1 MMSTSSK
8 VTPSNEEMSGMIFE
22 DMMCRLCMN
31 YRGDSLNIFVA
42 KGKSGVEFGSL
53 IEDLLN
59 LEVFEGDGLPYRGC
73 YLCLKKLMDFKEF
86 KDMCV
91 KSSDQLR
98 KIYEEFCAK
107 NRANQE
113 VIVIDSDDDEALEVV
128 EPGGSNVLGET
139 SWQGETGGQDETSHK
154 SEFKVVCQPL
164 DIRNPVDIKEESFDD
179 ADTCRGE
186 GQYETTGRVSGDA
199 ACLPLEGCIKEEVD
213 HVESWDMSGGN
224 GQYESQG
231 NVSSEP
237 AHLPHQEVAASK
249 TKEYIVVELS
259 ENDRKVITVAPKNW
273 LLGEEATFILW
284 PSKIHGSELAMIK
297 GCIEPDPS
305 TWDKYSVLT
314 VSRPFQKYLD
324 ACHLKKLAFRL
335 KSLKKAKEQL
345 QKCEDSGRR
354 LTFPADSKLVGES
367 SSEGSEEED
376 VAVAETIPDACQ
388 ERSDD
393 DILRIHTS
401 QTDLS
406 ESQKRPLENADS
418 ERDAQKRRTH
428 ETSDI
433 EGSFP
438 CDSART
444 SVHNYSRV
452 THNVIKEVSNYM
464 HTFKEEIINEIR
476 VALLPVKLNMEDCL
490 ENQLALRNCLEGK
503 GNRPSPSNV
512 AMEPVMPFKL
522 PANEREEMIY
532 IEFDIKK
539 KKGSFRYLVDYF
551 LLVKKCD
558 MQKWV
563 RTNLNRT
570 VSKNLAMLYNW
581 TGKQNKRSFSASFP
595 KFIEAFH
602 VAARSLFRGKYDASM
617 INSEIKKWLRNA
629 RARKI

>member
-237 AHLPHQEVAASK
+237 AHLPHQICMNNDLSANLSVKQEEICEVEVIDEDSSPEKAVYNVVGVPIRMEDEVAEVSDIKREPISSGRCSFAGDSTSK
-249 TKEYIVVELS
+249 FFSIHEDTEALVCHLCRKRFSVESNFEEHLSMHVNTTWFKCPKCGNDFHEKEDLLKLLRIQPKVQRYECYYCKKWFMSKHRLLEHSTLHLDLKPLKCDHCDKSFAHKSCLS
-259 ENDRKVITVAPKNW
+259 HHLHTQHNERFDCTICGKWFVTWKYLNLHLNMHSGTRPYKCTTCGKRFKNKGYLTNHQYMHTDALRFKCVICHMSFKWGKVLKKHMAQC
-273 LLGEEATFILW
+273 
-284 PSKIHGSELAMIK
+284 H
-297 GCIEPDPS
+297 
-305 TWDKYSVLT
+305 
-314 VSRPFQKYLD
+314 SRPFH
-324 ACHLKKLAFRL
+324 C
-335 KSLKKAKEQL
+335 
-345 QKCEDSGRR
+345 QKCTEYFPSMQELVNHDATHASHKPYSCAKCKKSFKWKNTLRR
-354 LTFPADSKLVGES
+354 HMILYCPSSES
-367 SSEGSEEED
+367 SSHQ
-376 VAVAETIPDACQ
+376 V
-388 ERSDD
+388 
-393 DILRIHTS
+393 
-401 QTDLS
+401 
-406 ESQKRPLENADS
+406 
-418 ERDAQKRRTH
+418 
-428 ETSDI
+428 
-433 EGSFP
+433 F
-438 CDSART
+438 
-444 SVHNYSRV
+444 
-452 THNVIKEVSNYM
+452 
-464 HTFKEEIINEIR
+464 
-476 VALLPVKLNMEDCL
+476 
-490 ENQLALRNCLEGK
+490 
-503 GNRPSPSNV
+503 
-512 AMEPVMPFKL
+512 
-522 PANEREEMIY
+522 
-532 IEFDIKK
+532 
-539 KKGSFRYLVDYF
+539 
-551 LLVKKCD
+551 
-558 MQKWV
+558 
-563 RTNLNRT
+563 
-570 VSKNLAMLYNW
+570 
-581 TGKQNKRSFSASFP
+581 
-595 KFIEAFH
+595 
-602 VAARSLFRGKYDASM
+602 
-617 INSEIKKWLRNA
+617 
-629 RARKI
+629 